1 MDDKFKQSSNTS
13 VGHLDEVIQ
22 VESVGDLGMA
32 LLDTQASVAA
42 AATTTT
48 STTVPPQ
55 RKKLQVLT
63 YNCT

>member
-22 VESVGDLGMA
+22 VENVGDLGMA
-32 LLDTQASVAA
+32 RLDTQAPVAA
-42 AATTTT
+42 AATTT
-48 STTVPPQ
+48 STTIPPQ